1 MGGRPM
7 AGVDVSRYNVE
18 KPKELSAQDHGAW
31 HKAAENIQM
40 QLEYNRL
47 RLTNLELLE
56 RWGAKAWVASSIMS
70 RASERAIATQTA
82 TLRSNREAVNKKR
95 KLDQVSCGNE
105 LRKLSR
111 ELEQYQQDNVSVI
124 SGLQEMEMEVQRLK
138 RACLERGVKVDDAEP
153 AAAAA

>member
-1 MGGRPM
+1 MG
-7 AGVDVSRYNVE
+7 
-18 KPKELSAQDHGAW
+18 
-31 HKAAENIQM
+31 
-40 QLEYNRL
+40 EYNRL

-56 RWGAKAWVASSIMS
+56 RWGGKAWVAQSIMS
-70 RASERAIATQTA
+70 RATERTVTTEAQA
-82 TLRSNREAVNKKR
+82 LRSSREAVNKKR

-105 LRKLSR
+105 MRKLTR

>member
-1 MGGRPM
+1 MG
-7 AGVDVSRYNVE
+7 
-18 KPKELSAQDHGAW
+18 KPAALSAQDHGAW

-82 TLRSNREAVNKKR
+82 QLRSNREAVNKKR
-95 KLDQVSCGNE
+95 KLAQVSCGNE

-111 ELEQYQQDNVSVI
+111 ELEQYQQDNVDTLA
-124 SGLQEMEMEVQRLK
+124 GLQKLEHEVERLK
-138 RACLERGVKVDDAEP
+138 RACRERGVKIAGEADADGEK
-153 AAAAA
+153 A

>member
-1 MGGRPM
+1 MG
-7 AGVDVSRYNVE
+7 
-18 KPKELSAQDHGAW
+18 
-31 HKAAENIQM
+31 
-40 QLEYNRL
+40 EYNRL

-56 RWGAKAWVASSIMS
+56 RWGGKAWVAQSIMA
-70 RASERAIATQTA
+70 RAAERTVTTEAQA
-82 TLRSNREAVNKKR
+82 LRSSREAVNKKR

-111 ELEQYQQDNVSVI
+111 ELEQYQNDNNETLT
-124 SGLQEMEMEVQRLK
+124 GLQKLENEVQRLK